1 MWYLK
6 GILQFGPFFNFDMFK
21 FQIIDAIHLLERVKK
36 KYQFLGSEKI
46 LMKFDF
52 VKGVILLKTRYS
64 SRG

>member
-1 MWYLK
+1 
-6 GILQFGPFFNFDMFK
+6 MFK

-64 SRG
+64 SRGW